1 MNKKISGLPNVL
13 LPDDAATYLAD
24 VTGHKMT
31 AKMLVRHA
39 LDGSVPISA
48 ILRGAAKARLGSV
61 QYGEDD
67 VCIDAFLALQGET
80 DEQKRAWLIDFL
92 ATHHAKRA
100 ENSYEPAIPKESW
113 IFSSLRSK
121 AEELVFIEGTHG
133 SFVRSRFATPSENDE
148 AAGCGIMLDTNVVE
162 ITGVVDL
169 MLIGDERDDIEQLY
183 SGMQSDGRRQF
194 TAGVY
199 VQTASGEPCQIQEP
213 FDMVEFE
220 ARLQRQ
226 AQDLECFV
234 IENRLDQAQAEEH
247 RRSLKR
253 QHESHREMVSLD
265 PLRSLYMPAS
275 CLPAGSVL
283 VFRREVLDVFASRL
297 ARDESAAIV
306 ATSTWEPAEDTDLNQ
321 PWWKV
326 DPRDPPAGKD
336 FQPWFTPAR
345 YLAREFVKADPSLLR
360 KKELLAKKVADALF
374 DRRITRRGGTTRL
387 GANTVL
393 KAFAKV
399 DLRPSR

>member
-13 LPDDAATYLAD
+13 LPDEAATYLAD
-24 VTGHKMT
+24 VTSHKMT
-31 AKMLVRHA
+31 TRMLVRHA
-39 LDGSVPISA
+39 LDGNVSISA

-100 ENSYEPAIPKESW
+100 ENSYEPAIRKESW
-113 IFSSLRSK
+113 IFSSRRSK

-133 SFVRSRFATPSENDE
+133 SFVRSRFDIPSENDE
-148 AAGCGIMLDTNVVE
+148 AAGCVIMLDTNVVE

-169 MLIGDERDDIEQLY
+169 MLIGDERDDVEQLY
-183 SGMQSDGRRQF
+183 SGMQSDARRQF
-194 TAGVY
+194 AAGVY
-199 VQTASGEPCQIQEP
+199 VQTSSGEPCQIQEP

-226 AQDLECFV
+226 ARDLECFV
-234 IENRLDQAQAEEH
+234 IENRLNQAQAEEH
-247 RRSLKR
+247 RRSLKG

-275 CLPAGSVL
+275 RLPAGSVL
-283 VFRREVLDVFASRL
+283 VFRREVLDVFASKL
-297 ARDESAAIV
+297 TQDEPAAIV
-306 ATSTWEPAEDTDLNQ
+306 APSTWEPAEDTDLDQ
-321 PWWKV
+321 PCWKPNPK
-326 DPRDPPAGKD
+326 DPKPGKD
-336 FQPWFTPAR
+336 FQPWHIPAR
-345 YLAREFVKADPSLLR
+345 NLAREFVENDPSLLR
-360 KKELLAKKVADALF
+360 KKELLAQKVADALF
-374 DRRITRRGGTTRL
+374 DRRITRRGGVAPL
-387 GANTVL
+387 AASTVL
-393 KAFAKV
+393 KAFANV